1 MDMISQPTTSALAK
15 LISVPNII
23 YSVNLMS
30 FCRDKSPTLNTVF
43 VATRKPKPVYSS
55 TKAELAVTVLLQTK
69 LFLNSQINGHAID
82 CTQCLAYGSGNYN
95 VGKPGRSSGGVF
107 VTSGRGLEKTRPGEV
122 RIMSH
127 LPLLQPATDLICQ
140 QMSYVL
146 NKLSVKQAGLL
157 YHYIKEGFPA
167 HKALAIWA
175 DTSRQNISER
185 LKAAGGDLLQP
196 FINYTNAQLNQKDET
211 QQ

>member
-1 MDMISQPTTSALAK
+1 MLAVLTGDLVHSTKLDAKTYSLVVTVLEEYFEALHQQHGVDYEIFRGDGFQ
-15 LISVPNII
+15 L
-23 YSVNLMS
+23 
-30 FCRDKSPTLNTVF
+30 VF
-43 VATRKPKPVYSS
+43 

-167 HKALAIWA
+167 HKVLAIWA